1 MATIA
6 EMKVDL
12 RNWILT
18 VFPTGNEAIWS
29 KQGAPI
35 PTGNFFVLTINNF
48 KPYSWGYTDTSTD
61 ADGVQNISETSEFE
75 LEIDCYG
82 NDAFSKLTDLQKSV
96 LKPEIL
102 ELFYAGDMA
111 YVDVSPV
118 QDTSTIYDN
127 VWEIRANVSFRFRG
141 QITTTTTPG
150 YFDTVAVT
158 VTAKLENEVKY
169 TETFEI

>member
-1 MATIA
+1 MATLA
-6 EMKVDL
+6 EMKADL
-12 RNWILT
+12 RSWILT
-18 VFPTGNEAIWS
+18 VFPTGNEVIWS

-35 PTGNFFVLTINNF
+35 PVGDFFVLTLNNL

-61 ADGVQNISETSEFE
+61 AAGVQNISETSEFD

-82 NDAFSKLTDLQKSV
+82 NDAFYKLTALQTSV
-96 LKPEIL
+96 LKPELL

-127 VWEIRANVSFRFRG
+127 VWEIRANVVFRFRG

-150 YFDTVAVT
+150 YFDTVVVK
-158 VTAKLENEVKY
+158 VTAKLEDEIKY